1 MSSSAVT
8 QAIRAINLND
18 MEPGVVG
25 RGALVFAAG
34 MVLAAISFV
43 AEQAVIKAVK
53 ARG

>member
-1 MSSSAVT
+1 MSS
-8 QAIRAINLND
+8 QAIH
-18 MEPGVVG
+18 MEPGVAQ

-43 AEQAVIKAVK
+43 AEQVIIKMVK